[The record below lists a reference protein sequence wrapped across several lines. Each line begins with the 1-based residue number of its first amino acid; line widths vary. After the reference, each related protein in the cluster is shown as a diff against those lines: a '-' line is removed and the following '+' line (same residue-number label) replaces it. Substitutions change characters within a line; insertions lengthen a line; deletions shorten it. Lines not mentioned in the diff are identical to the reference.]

1 MPSTFSVLDTGL
13 PAFTGGETTEQK
25 VAALYDYTF
34 MLLEN
39 LRYILRNLS
48 SDNFTDSG
56 VEELGEALVRN
67 DAVMQLL
74 GDTLNVTTVITQEMV
89 TEELYADYGAVADLV
104 VDELRTDYQKAARY
118 LAGDTSAIDYL
129 HIHDEEIDFLTGT
142 VRASGGVPLTEQLH
156 HGARYF
162 WWADEERSRM
172 TGLKSTPWPVM
183 VYQYDELQKAAFA
196 FKDYTTTQGVR
207 TRAPVLTLGAGDGY
221 GRSIG
226 YIFKDQSEFVLRF
239 VTDAGE
245 NTDVRLGDFVDAK
258 HRRLRSCAI
267 DTAGGEVAYTL
278 EGDEAE
284 HGLSFTV
291 DGDTVTYTWPD
302 GFECEVRVT

>member
-104 VDELRTDYQKAARY
+104 AA
-118 LAGDTSAIDYL
+118 
-129 HIHDEEIDFLTGT
+129 
-142 VRASGGVPLTEQLH
+142 
-156 HGARYF
+156 
-162 WWADEERSRM
+162 
-172 TGLKSTPWPVM
+172 
-183 VYQYDELQKAAFA
+183 
-196 FKDYTTTQGVR
+196 
-207 TRAPVLTLGAGDGY
+207 
-221 GRSIG
+221 
-226 YIFKDQSEFVLRF
+226 
-239 VTDAGE
+239 
-245 NTDVRLGDFVDAK
+245 
-258 HRRLRSCAI
+258 
-267 DTAGGEVAYTL
+267 
-278 EGDEAE
+278 
-284 HGLSFTV
+284 HGLPEGRPVS
-291 DGDTVTYTWPD
+291 GRGHERHRLSPHP
-302 GFECEVRVT
+302 R